1 MLNVDFETKIEKKD
15 NTYAKFSISPLPQ
28 SFGHS
33 MGLAL
38 RRTLLSSIPGYA
50 VVEVEIKGVTHQFET
65 IKGVKES
72 VLDII
77 LNLKELYVKARED
90 EVEMSVSA
98 KGVGKILAKDLQG
111 DADVVNKD
119 LVIAEITD
127 PKTDFD
133 MKVRL
138 IKGVGHRFA
147 EDIKDKR
154 FGVLYVDA
162 FFSPIKKVNFTVEE
176 ARKGRDIAY
185 DKLNLEVWT
194 DGSIE
199 PEEAVKLASNY
210 LADHFSYLL
219 SGKDEP
225 KEKEEKSHEE
235 IAKEQEIKQMESIII
250 DELNLPSRII
260 NALLREKIETVA
272 DLVKYG
278 KDKLETMKGLG
289 KKSVQLIEEELDKLG
304 FKLE

>member
-1 MLNVDFETKIEKKD
+1 MLNADFETKIEKQD
-15 NTYAKFSISPLPQ
+15 NTYAKFSISPLPV

-50 VVEVEIKGVTHQFET
+50 VVEVEIKGVNHQFET

-77 LNLKELYVKARED
+77 LNLKNLHIKAKED
-90 EVEMSVSA
+90 EIELKVA
-98 KGVGKILAKDLQG
+98 KKGVAKVLAKDLEGQ
-111 DADVVNKD
+111 ADIVNKD
-119 LVIAEITD
+119 LVIAQITD
-127 PKTDFD
+127 PKTEFE
-133 MKVRL
+133 MTVRL
-138 IKGVGHRFA
+138 KKGIGHRFA

-162 FFSPIKKVNFTVEE
+162 FFSPVRKVNFTVEE

-194 DGSIE
+194 DGSVE
-199 PEEAVKLASNY
+199 PEEAVKIARSY
-210 LADHFSYLL
+210 LADHFAYLL
-219 SGKDEP
+219 SGKDQP
-225 KEKEEKSHEE
+225 KQKEEKTDEE
-235 IAKEQEIKQMESIII
+235 IAREQELKQMEGIII

-272 DLVKYG
+272 DLVEYG
-278 KDKLETMKGLG
+278 RARLESMKGLG
-289 KKSVQLIEEELDKLG
+289 KKSVQLIEEELNKLG
-304 FKLE
+304 FNF